1 MLCSVFF
8 VVTCHFSIDV
18 HHQLLTRRTEEQQQQ
33 DQPQQPYYS
42 ILSWTIC
49 QKRNIQYHA
58 HFTPS
63 YRSIFGSLVNLR
75 TRFLFRKLRSFQK
88 GTENVTQK
96 QVLALGGILSLQQLN
111 ICVFPICGRAL
122 ISFHI
127 WQMRRGMCNNNPI
140 FFNRLRKFQV
150 CNLFSQRCQCVW

>member
-88 GTENVTQK
+88 
-96 QVLALGGILSLQQLN
+96 SLFKKHW
-111 ICVFPICGRAL
+111 ICNPRIG
-122 ISFHI
+122 ISF
-127 WQMRRGMCNNNPI
+127 RRNSELTI
-140 FFNRLRKFQV
+140 AKYLYFSYLRSNTNQ
-150 CNLFSQRCQCVW
+150 FSYLVDAQRNVQ